1 VAPALKMKAP
11 VSWSRAVA
19 APFPCAGLSRSAS
32 LGAALRHVTAEAR
45 QRCPAR
51 AAQSAGS
58 PPRSRP
64 SLAGVGVRGGRRARP
79 TGPSHG
85 P

>member
-1 VAPALKMKAP
+1 MAPALKMKAP

-32 LGAALRHVTAEAR
+32 LGAALRHDSGGSSALAQRAR
-45 QRCPAR
+45 RNQLGPHRGRAPRWLVSACGVAAAR
-51 AAQSAGS
+51 A
-58 PPRSRP
+58 PPD
-64 SLAGVGVRGGRRARP
+64 L
-79 TGPSHG
+79 SHG